1 MPLPSRV
8 PLGAIFATGS
18 SRLALS
24 LVLAMV
30 VLALGADYIAPYDPL
45 SAIFPPFLPPCR
57 EHPFGTDDLGRDVFS
72 RTIHGTRV
80 SLLVGFTSA
89 VMAIAIGLLV
99 GLLSGYFGGPIDSIL
114 MRITDT
120 FQVIPRLVLATV
132 MVAFFGA
139 SIWNVIFVL
148 GILSWPRTARTVRSL
163 VLTIKEQAFVE
174 AARAIGLRD
183 FDIIFR
189 HVVPNVASTVAV
201 LVGYE
206 MASAILI
213 EAGLSFLGLGDP
225 NLVSWGKIIH
235 EGQKYF
241 RLGWW
246 MPLFPGLFL
255 SMLVVSVNAV
265 ADSLSFYLN
274 PKLRPR

>member
-30 VLALGADYIAPYDPL
+30 ILALGADYIAPYDPL

-99 GLLSGYFGGPIDSIL
+99 GLLSGYFGGPIDGIL

>member
-1 MPLPSRV
+1 MPSRV

-30 VLALGADYIAPYDPL
+30 ILALGADYIAPYDPL

-99 GLLSGYFGGPIDSIL
+99 GLLSGYFGGPIDGIL